1 MPGFDRTG
9 PRGAG
14 PMTGGARGYC
24 NPATRAAAANA
35 GFPGGAGYGRGYGR
49 GNGRG
54 FGRGYGAGYGRGYY
68 PPQAAPYYGAAGN
81 ETADVK
87 AEADDLKRVLDT
99 INERLAALE
108 KTISK

>member
-24 NPATRAAAANA
+24 NPAGGDIRANI
-35 GFPGGAGYGRGYGR
+35 PRGGGYGRGY
-49 GNGRG
+49 GRG